1 MINEGLGQFLILNG
15 EIIEKDEA
23 DIFEKINKPSL
34 YEVVTVLEGVPVFF
48 EEHMERLENTSNMLD
63 IKLQRSPE
71 ELEEDFY
78 KLISANKIDKGFI
91 KLIIFEDDYLV
102 YEFWDKYPTDEEFE
116 DGIVISIYDYERENP
131 NAKILRTDFK
141 AEVNKHLI
149 QTDAFE
155 AILRTE
161 EGELLEGSRTN
172 LYFTKGN
179 KVITAPDSRVLK
191 GITRTRIEKIFKN
204 EKIDVEK
211 KIIKDIDLVD
221 VDGAFITGTTVGV
234 VPIKSIE
241 SIELNSQENPLIQK
255 IVQGYKNLQRE
266 YIKEKESRDF

>member
-1 MINEGLGQFLILNG
+1 MINEALGTYLIYNG
-15 EIIEKDEA
+15 QGELVEDN
-23 DIFEKINKPSL
+23 DFFENIKKAPL
-34 YEVVTVLEGVPVFF
+34 YEVVTVVDNVAIFF
-48 EEHMERLENTSNMLD
+48 EEHMNRLQETAKMLD
-63 IKLQRSPE
+63 IELSVSTE
-71 ELEEDFY
+71 ELEEGFY
-78 KLISANKIDKGFI
+78 KLISLNEIKESFI
-91 KLIIFEDDYLV
+91 KLILFEDNYLI
-102 YEFWDKYPTDEEFE
+102 YEFWDRFPTSE
-116 DGIVISIYDYERENP
+116 DLENGIKTVIFDFERENP
-131 NAKILRTDFK
+131 NAKILYTNFK

-172 LYFTKGN
+172 LYFTKGD

-266 YIKEKESRDF
+266 YIKDKESRDF